1 MDQTLLGTIRP
12 EYLEAVEAAR
22 LTARLNVWLI
32 PLLLAAPLLF
42 LVPLRRRWHWAA
54 ITGLAMIAVV
64 ATWISYYGWSD
75 TSWRTIEALAVT
87 DAEMAEAASDTDAV
101 FEPIFFGTLFA
112 VVYPLVWLLISLTA
126 PPLFNKFRR
135 NKNPVETPTP
145 NIHVEKGG

>member
-1 MDQTLLGTIRP
+1 
-12 EYLEAVEAAR
+12 
-22 LTARLNVWLI
+22 
-32 PLLLAAPLLF
+32 
-42 LVPLRRRWHWAA
+42 
-54 ITGLAMIAVV
+54 MIAVV

-145 NIHVEKGG
+145 NIPVEKGG